1 MKRIKLNIEIEL
13 EGKEAETFVKR
24 LEQLSDA
31 LTGSATVS
39 QQAKP
44 LPSPTPKKAVK
55 APAPSPKPTKK
66 AVKAPAPSP
75 KPTKKHTASSVD
87 FIRAWESSTGTAEV
101 SQKLGISRSSVSS
114 RASMLR
120 ASGVALKKFKAG
132 RRKAN

>member
-13 EGKEAETFVKR
+13 DGKEAETFVKR

-44 LPSPTPKKAVK
+44 LPSPTPKKAKPVEVSK
-55 APAPSPKPTKK
+55 APK
-66 AVKAPAPSP
+66 AVKAPKKT
-75 KPTKKHTASSVD
+75 KPNKATPISDAD
-87 FIRAWESSTGTAEV
+87 FIAAWQNSSGTLEVAEKTGLTRNYV
-101 SQKLGISRSSVSS
+101 RT
-114 RASMLR
+114 RASVLKKNG
-120 ASGVALKKFKAG
+120 APLKKFKAG